1 MAKPDLIGIVV
12 KDMAAALAFYRSLGL
27 DIPLEADAES
37 HVETTTPG
45 GFRLAW
51 DTVELMSS
59 IHGEW
64 LEPSGHRM
72 VLAFE
77 CENPA
82 GVNRLYAQLTAAGF
96 RGYKPPWD
104 AFWGQRYAV
113 VYDPD
118 GNLVDLFANLT

>member
-1 MAKPDLIGIVV
+1 MAKPDLISIVV
-12 KDMAAALAFYRSLGL
+12 KDMAAALVFYRLLDL
-27 DIPLEADAES
+27 DIPLDADAEA

-51 DTVELMSS
+51 DTADLMST

-64 LEPSGHRM
+64 PEPSGHRM

-82 GVNRLYAQLTAAGF
+82 GVDSLYDQLTSAGYH
-96 RGYKPPWD
+96 GHKPPWD

-118 GNLVDLFANLT
+118 GNLVDLFADLT